1 VDVPNAGNEAFRGKC
16 LPYLVAAPPVE
27 AVAAVQNAMGMDA
40 QVPRSTGMCRSG
52 APQSGLAF
60 FVKPRGFSL
69 PHAHCAVDISIIQTA
84 TVNRNWVADIPGVA
98 TSIEQESS

>member
-1 VDVPNAGNEAFRGKC
+1 MQATQRDAASRSGVPEHFS
-16 LPYLVAAPPVE
+16 
-27 AVAAVQNAMGMDA
+27 VQTAMGMNA

-84 TVNRNWVADIPGVA
+84 TVN
-98 TSIEQESS
+98 